1 MSDENIHDGNVHDGN
16 KGWDSEPAATTTGA
30 ETPKA
35 FCQDCGKPLT
45 PETLRTVGAGVFCEP
60 CLAARVGVPVGA
72 TAAAVPPVPGEP
84 HPMLALLLGFIP
96 GVGAMYNGQYAKGF
110 AHLIIFMLLASLSDH
125 VNGVFGFFCFLWV
138 CYMAFDAYH
147 TAKARL
153 EGLPLPNPFGLNEI
167 GERMG
172 FGTTWK
178 VGVHTP
184 PPAGATPPPYA
195 TPTYAPP
202 PPYNAPPTSG
212 PDWVGY
218 VPPTEFGATA
228 AYKPTQ
234 TVPQTGYGAPTYTG
248 APATEY
254 AVPYVAPVVPP
265 VSTRRF
271 PVGAFWLIGLGA
283 LILLATVMPE
293 NWSINGR
300 WFPPVIFTAL
310 AVLILQRRLRRG
322 RRVICYLRWP
332 VILLI
337 LAVMTGLHAA
347 YFAVTFGL
355 TCAVILIALGAL
367 LLLERT
373 VGAAPMYVATPPVE
387 DATRASFTSAG
398 PATTEPVAND
408 ETEKGG
414 Q

>member
-1 MSDENIHDGNVHDGN
+1 MSDETSNIQDGNT
-16 KGWDSEPAATTTGA
+16 GWSQEPVQEPAATAST

-45 PETLRTVGAGVFCEP
+45 AETLRTVGAGVFCEP
-60 CLAARVGVPVGA
+60 CLAARVGVPVAG
-72 TAAAVPPVPGEP
+72 TAVPPVPGEP

-138 CYMAFDAYH
+138 CYMAFDAFH
-147 TAKARL
+147 TAKAR
-153 EGLPLPNPFGLNEI
+153 LPNPFGLNEI

-178 VGVHTP
+178 VGVHVPTP
-184 PPAGATPPPYA
+184 PPTGTTPPPYA
-195 TPTYAPP
+195 PPTYAPP

-218 VPPTEFGATA
+218 VPPTEFGASA

-234 TVPQTGYGAPTYTG
+234 SIPHTRYGEPTYTG
-248 APATEY
+248 APASEH

-265 VSTRRF
+265 VPTRRF

-293 NWSINGR
+293 EWSINGR
-300 WFPPVIFTAL
+300 WFPPVIFIAL

-322 RRVICYLRWP
+322 RRVIPYLRWP
-332 VILLI
+332 VIFVI

-355 TCAVILIALGAL
+355 TCAVVLIALGAL

-373 VGAAPMYVATPPVE
+373 VGAPPMYIPTAPVE
-387 DATRASFTSAG
+387 DTTRASFTSAG
-398 PATTEPVAND
+398 PATTEPVATD

>member
-16 KGWDSEPAATTTGA
+16 KGWDSEPAATPSA

-60 CLAARVGVPVGA
+60 CLAARVGVP
-72 TAAAVPPVPGEP
+72 TAAAATPIPGEP
-84 HPMLALLLGFIP
+84 HPVLAAFLGIIP

-110 AHLIIFMLLASLSDH
+110 AHLFIFLLLGSLKDH
-125 VNGVFGFFCFLWV
+125 VNDVFGFLCFIWW
-138 CYMAFDAYH
+138 CYMIFDAYH

-153 EGLPLPNPFGLNEI
+153 EGLPLPNPFGLNDI

-172 FGTTWK
+172 FVKTGTAAGAGT
-178 VGVHTP
+178 VPPYVPPTPYTP
-184 PPAGATPPPYA
+184 PN
-195 TPTYAPP
+195 YAPP
-202 PPYNAPPTSG
+202 PPYNAPPTAG

-218 VPPTEFGATA
+218 VPPTEFGAAA
-228 AYKPTQ
+228 AYKATQ
-234 TVPQTGYGAPTYTG
+234 TVPQTNYGAPTYTG
-248 APATEY
+248 APATEH

-265 VSTRRF
+265 VPTRRF

-283 LILLATVMPE
+283 VILLATLVPDW
-293 NWSINGR
+293 NISINGR
-300 WFPPVIFTAL
+300 WFPPVIFAAL
-310 AVLILQRRLRRG
+310 AVLVLQRRLRYG
-322 RRVICYLRWP
+322 RRIICYLRWP
-332 VILLI
+332 VIFLI
-337 LAVMTGLHAA
+337 LAVTTGLHAA
-347 YFAVTFGL
+347 YFAVTFGM

-373 VGAAPMYVATPPVE
+373 LGAAPIYVATPPVE
-387 DATRASFTSAG
+387 DTTRASFTSAG
-398 PATTEPVAND
+398 PATPEPAATD

-414 Q
+414 L

>member
-1 MSDENIHDGNVHDGN
+1 MSDETSNVHDGN
-16 KGWDSEPAATTTGA
+16 KGWNSEPAMATGA

-72 TAAAVPPVPGEP
+72 TSTAIPPVPGEP

-184 PPAGATPPPYA
+184 SGTTPPPYSP
-195 TPTYAPP
+195 PTYAPP
-202 PPYNAPPTSG
+202 PPYNAPPTAG

-218 VPPTEFGATA
+218 VPPTEFGAAA

-234 TVPQTGYGAPTYTG
+234 TVPQTSYGAPTYTG
-248 APATEY
+248 APASEHT
-254 AVPYVAPVVPP
+254 VPYVAPVVPP
-265 VSTRRF
+265 VPARRF

-293 NWSINGR
+293 EWSINGR

-332 VILLI
+332 VIFLI

-373 VGAAPMYVATPPVE
+373 VGAAPMYVATPPVS

-398 PATTEPVAND
+398 AARTETIADND
-408 ETEKGG
+408 SEKDG

>member
-1 MSDENIHDGNVHDGN
+1 MSDENIHDGN
-16 KGWDSEPAATTTGA
+16 KGWAQEPVQEPAAATTA
-30 ETPKA
+30 DAPKA

-45 PETLRTVGAGVFCEP
+45 PDTLRTVGAGVFCEP
-60 CLAARVGVPVGA
+60 CLAARVGVPVA
-72 TAAAVPPVPGEP
+72 TAAIPIPGEP
-84 HPMLALLLGFIP
+84 HPVLAAFLGIIP

-110 AHLIIFMLLASLSDH
+110 AHLFIFLLLGSLKDH
-125 VNGVFGFFCFLWV
+125 VSDVFGFLCFVWW
-138 CYMAFDAYH
+138 CYMIFDAYH

-153 EGLPLPNPFGLNEI
+153 EGLPLPNPFGLNDI

-172 FGTTWK
+172 FVKTGTT
-178 VGVHTP
+178 
-184 PPAGATPPPYA
+184 AGAGTVPPYVPP
-195 TPTYAPP
+195 TPYTPPTYAPP
-202 PPYNAPPTSG
+202 PPYNAPPTAG
-212 PDWVGY
+212 PDWIGY
-218 VPPTEFGATA
+218 VPPTEFGAAA
-228 AYKPTQ
+228 AYKPTP
-234 TVPQTGYGAPTYTG
+234 TVPLTASQTGYGAPTYTG
-248 APATEY
+248 APATEH

-265 VSTRRF
+265 VPTRRF

-293 NWSINGR
+293 EWSINGR

-310 AVLILQRRLRRG
+310 AVLILQRRLRYG
-322 RRVICYLRWP
+322 RRLICYLRWP
-332 VILLI
+332 VIFLI

-355 TCAVILIALGAL
+355 TCAVVLIALGAL

-373 VGAAPMYVATPPVE
+373 VGAAPMYVPPAPVD

-398 PATTEPVAND
+398 PATPSEPVATD